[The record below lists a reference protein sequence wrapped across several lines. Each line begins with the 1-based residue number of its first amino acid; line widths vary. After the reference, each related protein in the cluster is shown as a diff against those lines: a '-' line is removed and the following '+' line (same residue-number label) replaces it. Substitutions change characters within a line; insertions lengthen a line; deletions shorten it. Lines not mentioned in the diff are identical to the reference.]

1 MEHIDMLT
9 GQQRQALADDG
20 LMKIP
25 QAIPADVALT
35 MAARIGGYL
44 TTEKSVSRNASQAW
58 LAERPAGLRPLTK
71 AGVFDAAAADSV
83 ESALAEL
90 YGPGRYPRPTNGGRA
105 AVTYKVSD
113 APWDVPTA
121 GWHVDSWPGPQGED
135 PAGVTVFT
143 VLAPLRPGGGGTLVL
158 AGSYRLLRAHPPA
171 SMAGK
176 HRLPAVRRELGERH
190 PWLAE
195 LWGSAQGS
203 SVDRRQRYLDEG
215 AVLDG
220 VPLRVVEVTGEPGDA
235 FVMRHDTFHTL
246 APNSLD
252 QPRMMLIKTW
262 MPAGSESED
271 D

>member
-1 MEHIDMLT
+1 MLT
-9 GQQRQALADDG
+9 AQQRQSFADDG

-25 QAIPADVALT
+25 RAIPADVALT
-35 MAARIGGYL
+35 MAARISEYL
-44 TTEKSVSRNASQAW
+44 RSEESVSRNASQAW
-58 LAERPAGLRPLTK
+58 LAERPAGLRPLSK
-71 AGVFDAAAADSV
+71 AGAFDAAAAESV

-90 YGPGRYPRPTNGGRA
+90 YGPGRYPRPARGGRA

-113 APWDVPTA
+113 APWDVPAA
-121 GWHVDSWPGPQGED
+121 GWHVDSWPGPHGED

-143 VLAPLRPGGGGTLVL
+143 VLAPLRPCGGGTLVL
-158 AGSYRLLRAHPPA
+158 AGSYRLLRPTPPA
-171 SMAGK
+171 SMVGK

-195 LWGSAQGS
+195 LWGSARESG
-203 SVDRRQRYLDEG
+203 VDRRRRYLDEG

-246 APNSLD
+246 APNTLEE
-252 QPRMMLIKTW
+252 PRMMLIKTW
-262 MPAGSESED
+262 LPVGAESED

>member
-1 MEHIDMLT
+1 MDMLT
-9 GQQRQALADDG
+9 GHQRQAFADDG

-25 QAIPADVALT
+25 QAIPADLALA
-35 MAARIGGYL
+35 MAARIGEYL
-44 TTEKSVSRNASQAW
+44 TTQESVSRNATQAW

-71 AGVFDAAAADSV
+71 AGVFDAAAAESV
-83 ESALAEL
+83 ETALAEL
-90 YGPGRYPRPTNGGRA
+90 YGPGRYPRPARGGRA

-113 APWDVPTA
+113 APWDVPTG
-121 GWHVDSWPGPQGED
+121 GWHVDSWPGPHGED
-135 PAGVTVFT
+135 PEGVTVFT

-158 AGSYRLLRAHPPA
+158 AGSYRLLRSNPPA
-171 SMAGK
+171 SMVGK

-195 LWGSAQGS
+195 LWDTKSRRP
-203 SVDRRQRYLDEG
+203 SVDRRRRYLDEG

-246 APNSLD
+246 APNSLE

-262 MPAGSESED
+262 MPAGAESED

>member
-1 MEHIDMLT
+1 MLT
-9 GQQRQALADDG
+9 AQQRQAFADDG

-25 QAIPADVALT
+25 AAIPADEALA
-35 MAARIGGYL
+35 MATRIREYL
-44 TTEKSVSRNASQAW
+44 TTEESVGRNATQAW

-71 AGVFDAAAADSV
+71 AGVFDAAAAESV
-83 ESALAEL
+83 ETALAEL
-90 YGPGRYPRPTNGGRA
+90 YGRGRYPRPASGGRA

-113 APWDVPTA
+113 ARWDVPSA
-121 GWHVDSWPGPQGED
+121 GWHVDSWPGPHGED

-158 AGSYRLLRAHPPA
+158 AGSYRLLRSNPPV
-171 SMAGK
+171 SMVGR

-195 LWGSAQGS
+195 LWGPARDP
-203 SVDRRQRYLDEG
+203 SVDRRRRYLDEG

-246 APNSLD
+246 APNSRD
-252 QPRMMLIKTW
+252 EPRMMLIKTW
-262 MPAGSESED
+262 SPVGAESQD